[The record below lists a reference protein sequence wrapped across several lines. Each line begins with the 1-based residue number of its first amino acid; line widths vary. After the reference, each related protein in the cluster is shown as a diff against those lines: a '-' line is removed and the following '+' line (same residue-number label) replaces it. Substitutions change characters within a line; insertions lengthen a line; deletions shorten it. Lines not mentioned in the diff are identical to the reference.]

1 MKLFLTR
8 LLIGLLSV
16 SIEGF
21 NFYKYNFNVNIKK
34 GLDSSI
40 INFIRIHN
48 VNFIRIRENPKY
60 LILRYLHEPIE
71 DIIGNNDNNNNQKKN
86 NKKLI
91 VLKDNKNFIKV
102 IDNSYSNNYNKD
114 KGVIIND
121 VRTDNYNYYY
131 HYDYSNSDDYEN
143 YNNMMDEEN
152 EKSYLNNNYDIYEL
166 IKNNKKP
173 IIISYEKKK
182 EELKIEKEKIAK
194 KIIYITPQH
203 IEITKKLFELFGV
216 TYVTS
221 PTEAEVLLSVMCK
234 NNYIDAI
241 ISEDMDVLPT
251 GGHLFLKGFNSDKNE
266 VDEYCLEGILNC
278 LEMNQNQF
286 IDLCILCGSDY
297 TSKIDRMGPMTAYK
311 LIKKYG
317 NLENII
323 EERGKTG
330 SRFKIPNQF
339 DYQKARELFISPIE
353 MGHVEY
359 LRTKI
364 DIKKQDVEKLI
375 DFLSETSIKEKFLKD
390 IDKNLINYYMNIE
403 NMRENE

>member
-8 LLIGLLSV
+8 LLIILLSV

-71 DIIGNNDNNNNQKKN
+71 DIIGNNENDKNNEKKN

-131 HYDYSNSDDYEN
+131 HYDYNNDYSNSDDYEN

-152 EKSYLNNNYDIYEL
+152 EKSYFNNNYDIYEL

-182 EELKIEKEKIAK
+182 EDRTLNYKYSYLIYNTTSYLSKYTLSYNNINYRYHFNINATEVNDHETRWDICSTYNSKYNNNVTKSYIKNWIEYNIN
-194 KIIYITPQH
+194 
-203 IEITKKLFELFGV
+203 
-216 TYVTS
+216 
-221 PTEAEVLLSVMCK
+221 
-234 NNYIDAI
+234 NNY
-241 ISEDMDVLPT
+241 
-251 GGHLFLKGFNSDKNE
+251 N
-266 VDEYCLEGILNC
+266 Y
-278 LEMNQNQF
+278 
-286 IDLCILCGSDY
+286 Y
-297 TSKIDRMGPMTAYK
+297 YY
-311 LIKKYG
+311 KKY
-317 NLENII
+317 L
-323 EERGKTG
+323 
-330 SRFKIPNQF
+330 
-339 DYQKARELFISPIE
+339 LF
-353 MGHVEY
+353 
-359 LRTKI
+359 
-364 DIKKQDVEKLI
+364 
-375 DFLSETSIKEKFLKD
+375 
-390 IDKNLINYYMNIE
+390 NYYFN
-403 NMRENE
+403 RYLY